1 MFLFLF
7 SFHLI
12 IGGPISDGIR
22 LLLFSTD
29 LLDGKTSIFFSV
41 PIDFGRHKTLFFSID

>member
-1 MFLFLF
+1 MFLFLFF

-12 IGGPISDGIR
+12 IGGPISDGIK

-29 LLDGKTSIFFSV
+29 LLDGKTSLFFST
-41 PIDFGRHKTLFFSID
+41 DFGRH